1 MDLNMMMRDQAR
13 NGLQSQLD
21 AAVTAGDAAT
31 ARKIA
36 DDIAKLDV
44 ATAPKPA
51 VAFTNNDV
59 WLAAE
64 AKAPWLGVDPKKSA
78 KANEF
83 AKTMNPKKFASAEAM
98 ADAVIKAVDEEFKPS
113 GTTTTAPPENETD
126 EDREARETA
135 EAEAAEAKAAA
146 GKQRATDG
154 PKDGD
159 LSRGTAARARSGP
172 WTKLADAPADIQKD
186 VKRSA
191 DRFVPEGAA
200 KEVREKFITDALA
213 SQYRMHQNNKGKK

>member
-21 AAVTAGDAAT
+21 AAVTAGDTAA
-31 ARKIA
+31 ARKLA

-98 ADAVIKAVDEEFKPS
+98 ADAVIKAVEEEFKPA
-113 GTTTTAPPENETD
+113 TA
-126 EDREARETA
+126 AS
-135 EAEAAEAKAAA
+135 EAAEEDEGEAAEEGEGEGA
-146 GKQRATDG
+146 AESKPAPSKQRATDG

-159 LSRGTAARARSGP
+159 LSRGSATRAKSGP
-172 WTKLADAPADIQKD
+172 WTKLADAPADIQKE

-191 DRFVPEGAA
+191 DRFVPEGAK

-213 SQYRMHQNNKGKK
+213 SHYRTHQNNKGKK